1 MKYSRL
7 GSPAGL
13 SLILLLSLGLAL
25 ALGAVA
31 VSPAGLFATL
41 RGAGSPLQETLIF
54 QLRLPRVLQAS
65 AIGALLAITGALAQ
79 GMFRNPLADPSLI
92 GVTGGASLGGAL
104 ILAMGIGA
112 GSAGNLWISIGAFAG
127 GLAATGL
134 VYRIARSVEG
144 TSVSTLLLAGVAIT
158 ALAGALVSVLELAVD
173 NSTLRRVALWRM
185 GSLSGANYQSLSLA
199 GGALALV
206 VAASAPL
213 RDVLNALLLG
223 EAEAGHLG
231 YETNRAKTQLTAII
245 AAGMGVTVAL
255 AGAIAFIGLVVP
267 HMVRLY
273 SGPEHRALLPR
284 CALLGA
290 IVLVLAD
297 MLSRT
302 LLSPSEI
309 PLGVVTALLGVPYF
323 LFLLRRY
330 QARLVMP

>member
-1 MKYSRL
+1 VKSTGL
-7 GSPAGL
+7 GSPLSLWAILAVSLCLGL
-13 SLILLLSLGLAL
+13 S
-25 ALGAVA
+25 LGAVA
-31 VSPAGLFATL
+31 IGPGDLFATFT
-41 RGAGSPLQETLIF
+41 GSGSPLHNTLIF
-54 QLRLPRVLQAS
+54 QLRLPRVFQA
-65 AIGALLAITGALAQ
+65 AVIGALLALTGALSQ

-104 ILAMGIGA
+104 ILALGIGA
-112 GSAGNLWISIGAFAG
+112 GAAGNLWISLGAFAG
-127 GLAATGL
+127 GLAATAL

-185 GSLSGANYQSLSLA
+185 GSMAGANFQSLSLA
-199 GGALALV
+199 TLALGLLIV
-206 VAASAPL
+206 ASAPL

-231 YETNRAKTQLTAII
+231 YRTDHAKALLTTLI

-255 AGAIAFIGLVVP
+255 AGAIAFVGLVVP

-273 SGPEHRALLPR
+273 NGPEHRALLPR

-297 MLSRT
+297 MLART
-302 LLSPSEI
+302 LLAPSEI

-323 LFLLRRY
+323 LLLLRRY
-330 QARLVMP
+330 QAQLVMS